1 MSGPQTTYWFG
12 VDPLIALAL
21 ALAFTLLAAL
31 AWLALRRARARR
43 AALDMPAA
51 GDVGAAQ
58 PRKIIIFYSSIGHG
72 HISAAQAIQQ
82 EISRLAPG
90 ARVIL
95 QDIREFMHPLWRW
108 VDERLYWFIVGNLP
122 ESFDALFHALQA
134 RGNRV
139 PSLAWLSNDYPED
152 KVRAFLEAQAPDAI
166 LATHYGSAQVLGTL
180 RERGLLAQVKIGW
193 LHTDFFEGYFP
204 RISKRID
211 HTFLAH
217 PNLESRWLAAG
228 VPPDKVTTS
237 GMPVRVAAA
246 DGRTREMVLTALGL
260 APDAPTVLI
269 TSGKEGV
276 GDYAVVVES
285 LARHHQQ
292 GPLQIIAVCGANA
305 RQQAL
310 LTALRER
317 LPDPVTLK
325 VLGLVSHADLL
336 AWMRAANLLI
346 TKAGG
351 MTPTEAFAMGTPTI
365 LLDVVSGHER
375 ENAALFV
382 RLGVAELTGDLAQTG
397 ELAAALLTNPERR
410 EAMRRAQR
418 AFRESADMGSIA
430 RFALDAALPAPG
442 LPLDFGAEHGSAVAD
457 IEPALARLEAQSPC
471 DIELLLSYSTAK
483 APQRIVLE
491 NPFGHIAI
499 RVDGT
504 VYSANYVAAPGRDP
518 NLLQHVTLADYL
530 YGVQP
535 SSPSQ
540 VHTNTYGMAYG
551 RETLGLRVA
560 GVAAQRKAAMVAE
573 AHRIEEEFRQGRLLW
588 DRSDF
593 NCADVVVRMLGAG
606 GYDRS
611 PPLGRQW
618 LPVMPL
624 DIFEETREVCEGDAS
639 LRMELVAYRQ
649 VPGANAAYRFSRF
662 PLSLGQP
669 LRSVARALRE
679 APRERLEAG
688 ATKQLT
694 SYFGDRQLYFED
706 LRAHGSSAHA
716 DDPAHFSRVQR
727 SLADALATDLRRLL
741 AAYARRPL
749 QEIGRLGDFDGAQEI
764 RRLLERTLE
773 LARIATERADEV
785 LQDRGARRLRAL
797 FTELA
802 RDYARIG
809 AWRMRRQEIESYLK
823 RFQVFEVAVVRE
835 FPARRGARR
844 ARTATIRRSLLRG
857 IRRLRRRVGWRQ
869 RPAGHGENKG
879 EPNEPAAGKQRP

>member
-1 MSGPQTTYWFG
+1 MSGPLADHWLD
-12 VDPLIALAL
+12 VAPLVALPL
-21 ALAFTLLAAL
+21 VVAFTLLVAL
-31 AWLALRRARARR
+31 AWLALKQRRDHAWHPASN
-43 AALDMPAA
+43 APAA
-51 GDVGAAQ
+51 SAFGTA
-58 PRKIIIFYSSIGHG
+58 PSRKIVIFYSSIGHG

-82 EISRLAPG
+82 EIVRLAPD

-108 VDERLYWFIVGNLP
+108 VDERLYWFIAGNLP

-139 PSLAWLSNDYPED
+139 PSLSWLSNDYPEER
-152 KVRAFLEAQAPDAI
+152 VRAFLEAQAPDAI

-180 RERGLLAQVKIGW
+180 RERGLLAQVSIGW

-204 RISKRID
+204 RISKRIAR
-211 HTFLAH
+211 TFLAH
-217 PNLESRWLAAG
+217 PDLESRWLAAG

-246 DGRTREMVLTALGL
+246 DDRTRKMALTALGL

-276 GDYAVVVES
+276 GDYALVVES
-285 LARHHQQ
+285 LARHHP

-305 RQQAL
+305 RQQVL
-310 LTALRER
+310 LATLQKR
-317 LPDPVTLK
+317 LPEPVALK
-325 VLGLVSHADLL
+325 VCGLVPHADLL
-336 AWMRAANLLI
+336 VWMRTADLLI

-351 MTPTEAFAMGTPTI
+351 MTPAEAFAAGTPTI

-382 RLGVAELTGDLAQTG
+382 RLGVAELAGDLVQAG
-397 ELAAALLTNPERR
+397 ELAATLLTNPGRR

-418 AFRESADMGSIA
+418 AFCESADMGRIA
-430 RFALDAALPAPG
+430 RFALDPALPAPG
-442 LPLDFGAEHGSAVAD
+442 LSPDFGAEHGSAVAD
-457 IEPALARLEAQSPC
+457 IGPALARLEAQSPC

-483 APQRIVLE
+483 SPQRVVLE
-491 NPFGHIAI
+491 NPFGHLAI
-499 RVDGT
+499 RVDET

-535 SSPSQ
+535 PSPSQ

-560 GVAAQRKAAMVAE
+560 GVTAQRKASMVAE
-573 AHRIEEEFRQGRLLW
+573 AHRIEEEFQQGSLLW

-593 NCADVVVRMLGAG
+593 NCADMVVRMLGAG

-611 PPLGRQW
+611 PPLGRRW

-624 DIFEETREVCEGDAS
+624 DIFEEAREACEEDAS

-649 VPGANAAYRFSRF
+649 VPGANTAYRFSRF

-669 LRSVARALRE
+669 LRSMARALRE
-679 APRERLEAG
+679 APREPLEA
-688 ATKQLT
+688 ATTKQMA
-694 SYFGDRQLYFED
+694 SYFGDHQLYFED
-706 LRAHGSSAHA
+706 LRVHGASSHA

-727 SLADALATDLRRLL
+727 SLTDALAADLRRLL
-741 AAYARRPL
+741 EANAKLSL
-749 QEIGRLGDFDGAQEI
+749 QEIERLGDSDGTQEI
-764 RRLLERTLE
+764 RHLLDRTLE
-773 LARIATERADEV
+773 LARIATERAEDV
-785 LQDRGARRLRAL
+785 LQDQVARRLRAL
-797 FTELA
+797 FTELVG
-802 RDYARIG
+802 DYGRID
-809 AWRMRRQEIESYLK
+809 AWRMRRREIDAYLK
-823 RFQVFEVAVVRE
+823 RLHIFEVAVVRE
-835 FPARRGARR
+835 FPARHWARLAR
-844 ARTATIRRSLLRG
+844 AATIRRSLWRG
-857 IRRLRRRVGWRQ
+857 IERLRRRVGWRH
-869 RPAGHGENKG
+869 RPAGHGKNKG
-879 EPNEPAAGKQRP
+879 RTE

>member
-1 MSGPQTTYWFG
+1 MSVPQTLG
-12 VDPLIALAL
+12 VDPLIVLAL
-21 ALAFTLLAAL
+21 VVAFTLLAAL
-31 AWLALRRARARR
+31 AWLALRRGRARR
-43 AALDMPAA
+43 MAADAPAA
-51 GDVGAAQ
+51 GNAGAAQ
-58 PRKIIIFYSSIGHG
+58 PRKIVIFYSSIGHG
-72 HISAAQAIQQ
+72 HISAAQAIEQ
-82 EISRLAPG
+82 EIGQLEPG

-108 VDERLYWFIVGNLP
+108 VDERLYWFIAGNLP

-134 RGNRV
+134 RGKRV
-139 PSLAWLSNDYPED
+139 PSLAWLSNDYPQD

-180 RERGLLAQVKIGW
+180 RERGLLAQVNIGW

-211 HTFLAH
+211 RTFLAH
-217 PNLESRWLAAG
+217 PDLEARWLAAG

-246 DGRTREMVLTALGL
+246 DCGTREMALTALGL

-285 LARHHQQ
+285 LARHHQ

-310 LTALRER
+310 LTALQKR
-317 LPDPVTLK
+317 LPKRVTLK
-325 VLGLVSHADLL
+325 VCGLVPHADLL
-336 AWMRAANLLI
+336 IWMRMADLVI

-351 MTPTEAFAMGTPTI
+351 MTPAEAFAVGTPTI

-382 RLGVAELTGDLAQTG
+382 RLGVAELAADLAQAG
-397 ELAAALLTNPERR
+397 ELAAAVLANPERQA
-410 EAMRRAQR
+410 AMRQAQR
-418 AFRESADMGSIA
+418 AFHDSADLSSIA
-430 RFALDAALPAPG
+430 RFALDNARPAPS
-442 LPLDFGAEHGSAVAD
+442 LSPDFGAEYGSAVTD
-457 IEPALARLEAQSPC
+457 IDAALAQLDAQEPC
-471 DIELLLSYSTAK
+471 DVELLLSYSTAK
-483 APQRIVLE
+483 SPQRVVLE

-499 RVDGT
+499 RVDDT
-504 VYSANYVAAPGRDP
+504 VYSANYVAVPGHDP

-535 SSPSQ
+535 PSPSQ

-560 GVAAQRKAAMVAE
+560 GVTAQRKAAMVAE
-573 AHRIEEEFRQGRLLW
+573 AHRIEDEFRQGRLLW
-588 DRSDF
+588 DRNEF

-624 DIFEETREVCEGDAS
+624 DIFEEARQACEEDAS

-679 APRERLEAG
+679 APHEPLEAA

-694 SYFGDRQLYFED
+694 GYFGDHQLYFED
-706 LRAHGSSAHA
+706 LRGHGAGALA
-716 DDPAHFSRVQR
+716 DDPVHFSHVQR

-741 AAYARRPL
+741 AAQARRPL
-749 QEIGRLGDFDGAQEI
+749 QEIGRLGELDGAQDI
-764 RRLLERTLE
+764 RRLLERSLA

-785 LQDRGARRLRAL
+785 LQDRGARRMRAL
-797 FTELA
+797 FTELVHE
-802 RDYARIG
+802 YGRIG
-809 AWRMRRQEIESYLK
+809 AWRMRRQEIEAYLK
-823 RFQVFEVAVVRE
+823 RFQVFEAAVERE
-835 FPARRGARR
+835 FPARHGARHAR
-844 ARTATIRRSLLRG
+844 ATTLRRSLRYG
-857 IRRLRRRVGWRQ
+857 IRRLRRRVGGRH
-869 RPAGHGENKG
+869 RPTGQGPDKG
-879 EPNEPAAGKQRP
+879 VSQ

>member
-1 MSGPQTTYWFG
+1 MTAPQAARG
-12 VDPLIALAL
+12 LAVDPLLAL
-21 ALAFTLLAAL
+21 ALAAVLILLVTLT
-31 AWLALRRARARR
+31 WLALMRRHGRVRR
-43 AALDMPAA
+43 PTSDAAA
-51 GDVGAAQ
+51 GSAAGCAR
-58 PRKIIIFYSSIGHG
+58 PRKIVIFYSSIGHG

-82 EISRLAPG
+82 EIGRLAPD

-152 KVRAFLEAQAPDAI
+152 TVRAFVEAQAPDAI

-211 HTFLAH
+211 RTFLAH
-217 PNLESRWLAAG
+217 PELEARWLAAG

-237 GMPVRVAAA
+237 GMPVRVPAG
-246 DGRTREMVLTALGL
+246 DGRTREMVLEALGL
-260 APDAPTVLI
+260 AADTPTVLI

-276 GDYAVVVES
+276 GNYVVVVES
-285 LARHHQQ
+285 LARHHQ
-292 GPLQIIAVCGANA
+292 GPLQVIAVCGANA

-317 LPDPVTLK
+317 LPDRVTLK

-336 AWMRAANLLI
+336 AWMRAADLLI

-351 MTPTEAFAMGTPTI
+351 MTPAEAFALGTPAI

-382 RLGVAELTGDLAQTG
+382 RLGVAELAGDLAQAG
-397 ELAAALLTNPERR
+397 ELAASLLTRPQQR

-418 AFRESADMGSIA
+418 AFCDSADMGSIA
-430 RFALDAALPAPG
+430 RFALDAALPSPGTAP
-442 LPLDFGAEHGSAVAD
+442 DFGAEYGSAVGD
-457 IEPALARLEAQSPC
+457 IEQALARLEAESPC

-483 APQRIVLE
+483 APQRIVFE
-491 NPFGHIAI
+491 NPFGHLAI
-499 RVDGT
+499 RVDDT
-504 VYSANYVAAPGRDP
+504 VYSANYVAERGRDP

-535 SSPSQ
+535 PSPSQ

-560 GVAAQRKAAMVAE
+560 GVAGERKAAMVAE
-573 AHRIEEEFRQGRLLW
+573 AHRIEDEFRQGRLLW
-588 DRSDF
+588 DRSEF
-593 NCADVVVRMLGAG
+593 NCADVVVRILRAG

-618 LPVMPL
+618 LPAMPL
-624 DIFEETREVCEGDAS
+624 DIFEEARQALEDDAS
-639 LRMELVAYRQ
+639 LRIELVAYRQ
-649 VPGANAAYRFSRF
+649 VPGAHAAYRFSRF

-669 LRSVARALRE
+669 LRSVTRALRE
-679 APRERLEAG
+679 APRESLEAA

-694 SYFGDRQLYFED
+694 GYFGDRQLHFED
-706 LRAHGSSAHA
+706 LRRDGADAAA
-716 DDPAHFSRVQR
+716 DDPAHFSRLQR
-727 SLADALATDLRRLL
+727 SLADALAIDLRRLL
-741 AAYARRPL
+741 AAHAGWPL
-749 QEIGRLGDFDGAQEI
+749 QETGRLGDFDGARKV
-764 RRLLERTLE
+764 RRLLDRSLA

-785 LQDRGARRLRAL
+785 LQERGARRLRAL
-797 FTELA
+797 FTELVGE
-802 RDYARIG
+802 YGRIG
-809 AWRMRRQEIESYLK
+809 AWSVRRQEIEAYLK
-823 RFQVFEVAVVRE
+823 RFQRFEAAVVRE
-835 FPARRGARR
+835 FPGRRRTRLAGAAR
-844 ARTATIRRSLLRG
+844 IRRSLLRG
-857 IRRLRRRVGWRQ
+857 IERLRRRRGRQ
-869 RPAGHGENKG
+869 
-879 EPNEPAAGKQRP
+879 

>member
-1 MSGPQTTYWFG
+1 M
-12 VDPLIALAL
+12 V
-21 ALAFTLLAAL
+21 
-31 AWLALRRARARR
+31 
-43 AALDMPAA
+43 
-51 GDVGAAQ
+51 
-58 PRKIIIFYSSIGHG
+58 
-72 HISAAQAIQQ
+72 
-82 EISRLAPG
+82 
-90 ARVIL
+90 L
-95 QDIREFMHPLWRW
+95 QDIREFMHPLWRR

-122 ESFDALFHALQA
+122 ETFDALFHALQA

-152 KVRAFLEAQAPDAI
+152 KVRSFLEAQAPDTV

-180 RERGLLAQVKIGW
+180 RERGLLAQVNIGW

-211 HTFLAH
+211 RTFLAH
-217 PNLESRWLAAG
+217 PDLESRWLAAG
-228 VPPDKVTTS
+228 VPPDKVTTT
-237 GMPVRVAAA
+237 GMPVRAPAA
-246 DGRTREMVLTALGL
+246 DGGTREMALTALGL

-276 GDYAVVVES
+276 GDYALVVES
-285 LARHHQQ
+285 LARHHS

-310 LTALRER
+310 LTALQKR
-317 LPDPVTLK
+317 LPEPVALK
-325 VLGLVSHADLL
+325 VCGLVPHADLL
-336 AWMRAANLLI
+336 AWMRAADLLI

-351 MTPTEAFAMGTPTI
+351 MTPAEAFAVGTPTI

-382 RLGVAELTGDLAQTG
+382 QLGVADLADTLAQAG
-397 ELAAALLTNPERR
+397 ELAAAVLASPQRQA
-410 EAMRRAQR
+410 AMRRAQLAFHDR
-418 AFRESADMGSIA
+418 AGLGRIA
-430 RFALDAALPAPG
+430 RFALDPALPAPG
-442 LPLDFGAEHGSAVAD
+442 LPADFGAEHGSAVAD
-457 IEPALARLEAQSPC
+457 IDAALARLQAEVPC

-483 APQRIVLE
+483 TPQRVVLE

-499 RVDGT
+499 RVDDT
-504 VYSANYVAAPGRDP
+504 VYSANYVAVPGYDP

-535 SSPSQ
+535 PSPSQ

-560 GVAAQRKAAMVAE
+560 GVAGERKAAMVAE

-588 DRSDF
+588 DRSEF
-593 NCADVVVRMLGAG
+593 NCADVVVRILHAG

-624 DIFEETREVCEGDAS
+624 DIFEEARQAWEEDAS

-649 VPGANAAYRFSRF
+649 VPGANAVYRFSRF

-679 APRERLEAG
+679 APREPLEAA

-694 SYFGDRQLYFED
+694 GYFGDHQLYFED
-706 LRAHGSSAHA
+706 LRGHGAGALA

-727 SLADALATDLRRLL
+727 SLAVALATDLRRLL
-741 AAYARRPL
+741 AAQARRPL
-749 QEIGRLGDFDGAQEI
+749 REIGRLGDLDGAQDI
-764 RRLLERTLE
+764 RRLLERSLA
-773 LARIATERADEV
+773 LARIATERADEL
-785 LQDRGARRLRAL
+785 LQDRGVRRMRVL
-797 FTELA
+797 FTELV
-802 RDYARIG
+802 DEYGRID
-809 AWRMRRQEIESYLK
+809 AWHLRRQEIEAYLK
-823 RFQVFEVAVVRE
+823 HFQVFEAAVGRE
-835 FPARRGARR
+835 FPARHGARLAR
-844 ARTATIRRSLLRG
+844 ATMLRRSLRYG
-857 IRRLRRRVGWRQ
+857 IRRLRRRVGGQ
-869 RPAGHGENKG
+869 HRPAEHGPDKG
-879 EPNEPAAGKQRP
+879 KSQ

>member
-1 MSGPQTTYWFG
+1 MSGPQTLG

-21 ALAFTLLAAL
+21 VVAFTLLAAL
-31 AWLALRRARARR
+31 AWLALARR
-43 AALDMPAA
+43 RHRVRQLAAHPLAA
-51 GDVGAAQ
+51 GDAGTTP
-58 PRKIIIFYSSIGHG
+58 PRKIVIFYSSIGHG
-72 HISAAQAIQQ
+72 HISAAQAIKQ
-82 EISRLAPG
+82 EIVRLAPD
-90 ARVIL
+90 ARVVL

-108 VDERLYWFIVGNLP
+108 VDERLYWFIAGNLP

-139 PSLAWLSNDYPED
+139 PSLAWLSNDYPQD

-180 RERGLLAQVKIGW
+180 RERGLLAQVSIGW

-211 HTFLAH
+211 RTFLAH
-217 PNLESRWLAAG
+217 PDLEARWLAAG

-237 GMPVRVAAA
+237 GMPVRAPAA
-246 DGRTREMVLTALGL
+246 DGATREMALTAMGL
-260 APDAPTVLI
+260 APDVPTVLI

-276 GDYAVVVES
+276 GDYTLVVES
-285 LARHHQQ
+285 LARHHE

-310 LTALRER
+310 LTALQKR
-317 LPDPVTLK
+317 LPEPVALK
-325 VLGLVSHADLL
+325 VCGLVPHGDLL
-336 AWMRAANLLI
+336 AWMRMADLLI

-351 MTPTEAFAMGTPTI
+351 MTPAEAFAVGTPTI

-382 RLGVAELTGDLAQTG
+382 RLGVAELADTLAQAG
-397 ELAAALLTNPERR
+397 ELAAAVLASPQRQA
-410 EAMRRAQR
+410 AMRHAQR
-418 AFRESADMGSIA
+418 AFHDSADLGRIA
-430 RFALDAALPAPG
+430 RFALDPALPAPG
-442 LPLDFGAEHGSAVAD
+442 MTPDFGAEHGSAVTD
-457 IEPALARLEAQSPC
+457 IDAALARLQDEAPC

-483 APQRIVLE
+483 TPQRVVLE

-499 RVDGT
+499 RVDDT
-504 VYSANYVAAPGRDP
+504 VYSANYVAVPGHDP

-535 SSPSQ
+535 PSPSQ

-560 GVAAQRKAAMVAE
+560 GVAAERKAAMVAE
-573 AHRIEEEFRQGRLLW
+573 AHRIEDEFRQGRLLW
-588 DRSDF
+588 DRSEF
-593 NCADVVVRMLGAG
+593 NCADVVVRILRAG

-611 PPLGRQW
+611 PPLGRRW

-624 DIFEETREVCEGDAS
+624 DIFEEARQVCEEDAS

-649 VPGANAAYRFSRF
+649 VPGAQAAYRFSRF

-679 APRERLEAG
+679 APQEPLEA
-688 ATKQLT
+688 AASKQLT
-694 SYFGDRQLYFED
+694 GYFGDHQLYFED
-706 LRAHGSSAHA
+706 LRGHGAGA
-716 DDPAHFSRVQR
+716 LAGDTVHFSHVQR

-741 AAYARRPL
+741 AAQARRPL
-749 QEIGRLGDFDGAQEI
+749 REIGRLGDLDGAQDV
-764 RRLLERTLE
+764 RRLLERSLA

-785 LQDRGARRLRAL
+785 LQDRGARRMRVL
-797 FTELA
+797 FTELVNE
-802 RDYARIG
+802 YGRID
-809 AWRMRRQEIESYLK
+809 AWRLQRQEIEAYLK
-823 RFQVFEVAVVRE
+823 RFQVFEAAVGRE
-835 FPARRGARR
+835 FPARHGTRPAR
-844 ARTATIRRSLLRG
+844 ATMLRRSLRYG
-857 IRRLRRRVGWRQ
+857 IRRLRRRVAGRH
-869 RPAGHGENKG
+869 RPTGQGLDKG
-879 EPNEPAAGKQRP
+879 ASQ

>member
-1 MSGPQTTYWFG
+1 MSGPQTLG

-21 ALAFTLLAAL
+21 VVAFTLLAAL
-31 AWLALRRARARR
+31 AWLALARR
-43 AALDMPAA
+43 RHRVRQLAAHPLAA
-51 GDVGAAQ
+51 GDAGTTP
-58 PRKIIIFYSSIGHG
+58 PRKIVIFYSSIGHG
-72 HISAAQAIQQ
+72 HISAAQAIKQ
-82 EISRLAPG
+82 EIGRLAPD
-90 ARVIL
+90 ARVVL

-108 VDERLYWFIVGNLP
+108 VDERLYWFIAGNLP

-134 RGNRV
+134 RGKRV
-139 PSLAWLSNDYPED
+139 PSLAWLSNDYPQD

-180 RERGLLAQVKIGW
+180 RERGLLAQVNIGW

-211 HTFLAH
+211 RTFLAH
-217 PNLESRWLAAG
+217 TDLESRWLAAG

-237 GMPVRVAAA
+237 GMPVRAPAA
-246 DGRTREMVLTALGL
+246 DGATREMALTAMGL
-260 APDAPTVLI
+260 APDVPTVLI

-276 GDYAVVVES
+276 GDYTLVVES
-285 LARHHQQ
+285 LARHHE

-310 LTALRER
+310 LTALQKR
-317 LPDPVTLK
+317 LPEPVALK
-325 VLGLVSHADLL
+325 VCGLVPHGDLL
-336 AWMRAANLLI
+336 AWMRMADLLI

-351 MTPTEAFAMGTPTI
+351 MTPAEAFAVGTPTI

-382 RLGVAELTGDLAQTG
+382 RLGVAELADTLAQAG
-397 ELAAALLTNPERR
+397 ELAAAVLADPQRQA
-410 EAMRRAQR
+410 AMRHAQR
-418 AFRESADMGSIA
+418 AFHDSADLGRIA
-430 RFALDAALPAPG
+430 RFALDPALPAPG
-442 LPLDFGAEHGSAVAD
+442 LPPDFGAEHGSAVTD
-457 IEPALARLEAQSPC
+457 IDAALARLQAEAPC

-483 APQRIVLE
+483 TPQRVVLE

-499 RVDGT
+499 RVDDT
-504 VYSANYVAAPGRDP
+504 VYSANYVAVPGHDP

-535 SSPSQ
+535 PSPSQ

-560 GVAAQRKAAMVAE
+560 GVAAERKAAMVAE
-573 AHRIEEEFRQGRLLW
+573 AHRIEDEFRQGRLLW
-588 DRSDF
+588 DRSEF
-593 NCADVVVRMLGAG
+593 NCADVVVRILRAG

-611 PPLGRQW
+611 PPLGRRW

-624 DIFEETREVCEGDAS
+624 DIFEEARQVCEEDAS

-649 VPGANAAYRFSRF
+649 VPGAQAAYRFSRF

-679 APRERLEAG
+679 APQEPLEAA

-694 SYFGDRQLYFED
+694 GYFGDHQLYFED
-706 LRAHGSSAHA
+706 LRGHGAVALA

-727 SLADALATDLRRLL
+727 SLADALAADLRRLL
-741 AAYARRPL
+741 AAQARRPL
-749 QEIGRLGDFDGAQEI
+749 REIGRLGDLDGAQDV
-764 RRLLERTLE
+764 RRLLERSLA

-785 LQDRGARRLRAL
+785 LQDRGARRMRVL
-797 FTELA
+797 FTELV
-802 RDYARIG
+802 DEYGRID
-809 AWRMRRQEIESYLK
+809 AWRLQRQEIEAYLK
-823 RFQVFEVAVVRE
+823 RFQVFEAAVGRE
-835 FPARRGARR
+835 FPARHGARPAR
-844 ARTATIRRSLLRG
+844 ATTLRRSLRYG
-857 IRRLRRRVGWRQ
+857 IRRLRRRVAGRH
-869 RPAGHGENKG
+869 RPTGQGPDKG
-879 EPNEPAAGKQRP
+879 ASQ

>member
-1 MSGPQTTYWFG
+1 MSVPQTLG
-12 VDPLIALAL
+12 VDPLIVLAL
-21 ALAFTLLAAL
+21 VVAFTLLAAL
-31 AWLALRRARARR
+31 AWLALRRGRARR
-43 AALDMPAA
+43 MAADAPAA
-51 GDVGAAQ
+51 GNAGAAQ
-58 PRKIIIFYSSIGHG
+58 PRKIVIFYSSIGHG
-72 HISAAQAIQQ
+72 HISAAQAIEQ
-82 EISRLAPG
+82 EIGQLEPG

-108 VDERLYWFIVGNLP
+108 VDERLYWFIAGNLP

-134 RGNRV
+134 RGKRV
-139 PSLAWLSNDYPED
+139 PSLAWLSNDYPQD

-180 RERGLLAQVKIGW
+180 RERGLLAQVNIGW

-211 HTFLAH
+211 RTFLAH
-217 PNLESRWLAAG
+217 PELEARWLAAG
-228 VPPDKVTTS
+228 VAPDKVTTS

-246 DGRTREMVLTALGL
+246 DCGTREMALTALGL

-285 LARHHQQ
+285 LARHHQ

-310 LTALRER
+310 LTALQKR
-317 LPDPVTLK
+317 LPKRVTLK
-325 VLGLVSHADLL
+325 VCGLVPHADLL
-336 AWMRAANLLI
+336 IWMRMADLVI

-351 MTPTEAFAMGTPTI
+351 MTPAEAFAVGTPTI

-382 RLGVAELTGDLAQTG
+382 RLGVAELAADLAQAG
-397 ELAAALLTNPERR
+397 ELAAAVLANPERQA
-410 EAMRRAQR
+410 AMRQAQR
-418 AFRESADMGSIA
+418 AFHDSADLSSIA
-430 RFALDAALPAPG
+430 RFALDNARPAPS
-442 LPLDFGAEHGSAVAD
+442 LSPDFGAEYGSAVTD
-457 IEPALARLEAQSPC
+457 IDAALAQLDAQEPC
-471 DIELLLSYSTAK
+471 DVELLLSYSTAK
-483 APQRIVLE
+483 SPQRVVLE

-499 RVDGT
+499 RVDDT
-504 VYSANYVAAPGRDP
+504 VYSANYVAVPGHDP

-535 SSPSQ
+535 PSPSQ

-560 GVAAQRKAAMVAE
+560 GVTAQRKAAMVAE
-573 AHRIEEEFRQGRLLW
+573 AHRIEDEFRQGRLLW
-588 DRSDF
+588 DRNEF

-624 DIFEETREVCEGDAS
+624 DIFEEARQACEEDAS

-679 APRERLEAG
+679 APHEPLEAA

-694 SYFGDRQLYFED
+694 GYFGDHQLYFED
-706 LRAHGSSAHA
+706 LRGRGSGALA
-716 DDPAHFSRVQR
+716 GDPVYFSRAQR
-727 SLADALATDLRRLL
+727 RLADALATDLRRLL
-741 AAYARRPL
+741 AAQARRPL
-749 QEIGRLGDFDGAQEI
+749 QEIGRLGELDGAQDS
-764 RRLLERTLE
+764 RRLLERSLA
-773 LARIATERADEV
+773 LARSATERADEV
-785 LQDRGARRLRAL
+785 LQDRGARRMRAL
-797 FTELA
+797 FTELVHE
-802 RDYARIG
+802 YGRIG
-809 AWRMRRQEIESYLK
+809 AWRMRRQEIE
-823 RFQVFEVAVVRE
+823 A
-835 FPARRGARR
+835 
-844 ARTATIRRSLLRG
+844 
-857 IRRLRRRVGWRQ
+857 
-869 RPAGHGENKG
+869 
-879 EPNEPAAGKQRP
+879 

>member
-1 MSGPQTTYWFG
+1 MNGSQTAQGFG

-21 ALAFTLLAAL
+21 AAAFTLLAAL
-31 AWLALRRARARR
+31 AWPALVRRRGQARCQAS
-43 AALDMPAA
+43 DVPAA
-51 GDVGAAQ
+51 SDVGVAQ
-58 PRKIIIFYSSIGHG
+58 PRKIVIFYSSIGHG

-82 EISRLAPG
+82 EIGRLAPG
-90 ARVIL
+90 AHVIL
-95 QDIREFMHPLWRW
+95 QDIREFMPPVWRW
-108 VDERLYWFIVGNLP
+108 VDERLYWFIAGNLP

-166 LATHYGSAQVLGTL
+166 LATHYGSAQVIGTL

-211 HTFLAH
+211 RTFLAH
-217 PNLESRWLAAG
+217 PDLESRWLAAG
-228 VPPDKVTTS
+228 VAPDKVTTS
-237 GMPVRVAAA
+237 GMPVRIPAA
-246 DGRTREMVLTALGL
+246 DGGTREMALTALGL

-285 LARHHQQ
+285 LARHHR

-310 LTALRER
+310 LTAQRDR

-325 VLGLVSHADLL
+325 VLGLASHADLL
-336 AWMRAANLLI
+336 AWMRAADLLI

-351 MTPTEAFAMGTPTI
+351 MTPAEAFALGTPTI

-382 RLGVAELTGDLAQTG
+382 RLGVAELADNLTQTG
-397 ELAAALLTNPERR
+397 ELAAALLSNPDRR
-410 EAMRRAQR
+410 EAMRRAQC

-442 LPLDFGAEHGSAVAD
+442 LPADFGAEYGSPVSD

-483 APQRIVLE
+483 SPQRVVRE

-499 RVDGT
+499 RVDDT
-504 VYSANYVAAPGRDP
+504 VYSANYVAEPGRDP

-535 SSPSQ
+535 PSPSQ

-560 GVAAQRKAAMVAE
+560 GVTAQRKAAMIAE
-573 AHRIEEEFRQGRLLW
+573 AHRIEEAFRQGRLLW

-624 DIFEETREVCEGDAS
+624 DIFEEARGVCEDDAS
-639 LRMELVAYRQ
+639 VRMELVAYRQ
-649 VPGANAAYRFSRF
+649 VPGANAVYRFSRF

-679 APRERLEAG
+679 APQEPLEAA

-694 SYFGDRQLYFED
+694 GYFGDHQLYFED
-706 LRAHGSSAHA
+706 LRGHGTGAHA

-727 SLADALATDLRRLL
+727 SLADALAADLRRLL
-741 AAYARRPL
+741 AAHARRPL
-749 QEIGRLGDFDGAQEI
+749 REIGRLGDFDGAQEI
-764 RRLLERTLE
+764 RRLLDRSLA

-785 LQDRGARRLRAL
+785 LRDRGARRLRAL
-797 FTELA
+797 FNGLVGE
-802 RDYARIG
+802 YGRIS
-809 AWRMRRQEIESYLK
+809 AWRPRRQEIEAYLK

-835 FPARRGARR
+835 FPARHGARL
-844 ARTATIRRSLLRG
+844 ARTATIRRLLLRG
-857 IRRLRRRVGWRQ
+857 IGRLRRRVGWRHQ
-869 RPAGHGENKG
+869 PAGHGKNKG
-879 EPNEPAAGKQRP
+879 KTE

>member
-1 MSGPQTTYWFG
+1 MSVPQTWG
-12 VDPLIALAL
+12 VDPLIVLAL
-21 ALAFTLLAAL
+21 VAAFTLLAAL
-31 AWLALRRARARR
+31 VWLALRRGRARR
-43 AALDMPAA
+43 RAADAPAA
-51 GDVGAAQ
+51 GDAGAAQ
-58 PRKIIIFYSSIGHG
+58 PRKIVIFYSSIGHG
-72 HISAAQAIQQ
+72 HISAAQAIEQ
-82 EISRLAPG
+82 EIGRLAPDV
-90 ARVIL
+90 RVVL

-108 VDERLYWFIVGNLP
+108 VDERLYWFIADNLP

-134 RGNRV
+134 RGKRV

-180 RERGLLAQVKIGW
+180 RERGLLAQMKIGW

-211 HTFLAH
+211 RTFLAH
-217 PNLESRWLAAG
+217 PELEARWLAAG
-228 VPPDKVTTS
+228 VAPEKVTTS
-237 GMPVRVAAA
+237 GMPVRAPAD
-246 DGRTREMVLTALGL
+246 DGRTREMDLTALGL
-260 APDAPTVLI
+260 DPNVPTVLI
-269 TSGKEGV
+269 TSCKEGV
-276 GDYAVVVES
+276 GDYALVVES
-285 LARHHQQ
+285 LARHHQ

-310 LTALRER
+310 LNVLRTALQKR

-325 VLGLVSHADLL
+325 VCGLVPHADLL

-351 MTPTEAFAMGTPTI
+351 MTPAEAFAVGTPTI

-382 RLGVAELTGDLAQTG
+382 RLGVAELADTLAQAG
-397 ELAAALLTNPERR
+397 ELAAAVLADPQRQA
-410 EAMRRAQR
+410 AMRRAQR
-418 AFRESADMGSIA
+418 AFHDNADLGRIA
-430 RFALDAALPAPG
+430 RFALDPALPAPG
-442 LPLDFGAEHGSAVAD
+442 LAPDFGAEHGSAVD
-457 IEPALARLEAQSPC
+457 GIEAALARLQAETPC

-483 APQRIVLE
+483 TPQRVVLE

-499 RVDGT
+499 RVDAT
-504 VYSANYVAAPGRDP
+504 VYSANYIAVPGHDP

-535 SSPSQ
+535 LSPSQ

-573 AHRIEEEFRQGRLLW
+573 AHRIEGEFRQGRLLW
-588 DRSDF
+588 DRSEF
-593 NCADVVVRMLGAG
+593 NCADVVVRILRAG

-618 LPVMPL
+618 LPLMPL
-624 DIFEETREVCEGDAS
+624 DIFEEARQACQEDAS

-649 VPGANAAYRFSRF
+649 VPGAQAAYRFSRF

-679 APRERLEAG
+679 APREPLEAA

-694 SYFGDRQLYFED
+694 GYFGDQQLYFED
-706 LRAHGSSAHA
+706 LRGHGSGALA
-716 DDPAHFSRVQR
+716 DDPTHFSRVQR

-741 AAYARRPL
+741 AAQARRPL
-749 QEIGRLGDFDGAQEI
+749 QEIGRLGELDGAQDI
-764 RRLLERTLE
+764 RHLLERSLA

-785 LQDRGARRLRAL
+785 LQDRGARRMRAL
-797 FTELA
+797 FTELVGE
-802 RDYARIG
+802 YGRIG
-809 AWRMRRQEIESYLK
+809 AWRMRRQEIEAYLK
-823 RFQVFEVAVVRE
+823 RFQVFEAAVGRE
-835 FPARRGARR
+835 FPARPGARPAR
-844 ARTATIRRSLLRG
+844 ATTLQRSLRYG
-857 IRRLRRRVGWRQ
+857 IRRLRRCVGGRH
-869 RPAGHGENKG
+869 RPAGHGPDKE
-879 EPNEPAAGKQRP
+879 ASQ